1 MKTKILQYTL
11 ISGAILIG
19 AALFFLFKDSEFS
32 ESQVMSITWIV
43 TAALFIWLGN
53 LLISKGLDKHFS
65 WQRYGNWRFFSQ
77 QLIILIYSLSMIN
90 LLYVLFKVFLT
101 EANPDW
107 VQLIVANVYG
117 ILIIVPVSS
126 IYFGI
131 YFLKSWNESKLE
143 EERLQKES
151 TKAQLLA
158 LRNHLDPHF
167 LFNNLNI
174 LSALIDTDRR
184 QSQEYL
190 EKFAEVYRV
199 ILQTDKEELIT
210 LRDELKFVEA
220 YLYLVKIRF
229 QELLEIKI
237 KVAKEKLGFE
247 LPPLTIQMLIENA
260 LKHNTITEDEPLVV
274 EITSAG
280 NFLIVSNNL
289 NKNPNAKGQ
298 GSGLENISLRYSYYT
313 DNRVQIDES
322 QDKFTVKVPLID
334 IEEYKGV

>member
-1 MKTKILQYTL
+1 MKTRILQYTL
-11 ISGAILIG
+11 ISGALLLSF
-19 AALFFLFKDSEFS
+19 ALFFLFKDFEFT

-53 LLISKGLDKHFS
+53 LLISKFLDKHFS

-77 QLIILIYSLSMIN
+77 QFIILIYSLSMIN
-90 LLYVLFKVFLT
+90 LSYVLFKVFLT
-101 EANPDW
+101 ETNPNW

-131 YFLKSWNESKLE
+131 YFLKSWNQSKLE

-174 LSALIDTDRR
+174 LSALIDTDRK

-220 YLYLVKIRF
+220 YIYLVKIRF
-229 QELLEIKI
+229 QDLLEIKI

-260 LKHNTITEDEPLVV
+260 LKHNVITEDDPLKV
-274 EITSAG
+274 EVTSAG
-280 NFLIVSNNL
+280 NFLIVTNNL
-289 NKNPNAKGQ
+289 NKNLNAKGQ
-298 GSGLENISLRYSYYT
+298 GSGLDNISLRYSYYT
-313 DNRVQIDES
+313 DNRVQIEETE
-322 QDKFTVKVPLID
+322 DKFTVKVPLID